1 MDEWEIRSAVK
12 RVEQIVLNE
21 TGAQLGS
28 TAQEALTRLFR
39 DVVSHNFTGSSGF
52 SNRSITILLAD
63 IRGFTAI
70 SASQPSGTVLKVLN
84 RCLIEMS
91 EIVTQ
96 HRGRI
101 DKFMGDSIMAIFED
115 AETAEEAARRALRCA
130 VDMQIAMEALNAYFH
145 DLHLPE
151 LYLGIGVN
159 TGTVVAGVFGSSMF
173 STYTVIGDDVNL
185 TSRIESFSLRGQV
198 LIGQSTFELCGDY
211 VETGPPIAVHVKGKE
226 NPVTLRE
233 VLSIPSLDKTV
244 PRKELRRSP
253 RVVVRIPF
261 SFCHIEDD
269 IELPETYHGT
279 IVDIGYQGVLVE
291 TEWELVPS
299 TDVKLNLELP
309 LLGSSASNVYAKVV
323 KTAKARSAFAS
334 GLEFTSLSPQDSS
347 NIQRFVQ
354 LLIQGGE
361 TR

>member
-12 RVEQIVLNE
+12 RVEQIVLSE
-21 TGAQLGS
+21 TGRRLGA
-28 TAQEALTRLFR
+28 TAQEALIRILK
-39 DVVSHNFTGSSGF
+39 DVASHNFSASSGF

-70 SASQPSGTVLKVLN
+70 SASHPSGAVLKVLN

-91 EIVTQ
+91 EIVIQ

-101 DKFMGDSIMAIFED
+101 DKFMGDAIMAIFED
-115 AETAEEAARRALRCA
+115 ADAAEEGARRAVHCA
-130 VDMQIAMEALNAYFH
+130 VDMQIAMDALNAYYRE
-145 DLHLPE
+145 LSLPE

-159 TGTVVAGVFGSSMF
+159 TGTVVAGVFGSNLY

-198 LIGQSTFELCGDY
+198 LIGQRTFALCGDY
-211 VETGPPIAVHVKGKE
+211 IETGTPVAVRVKGKE
-226 NPVTLRE
+226 QPVTLHE
-233 VLSIPSLDKTV
+233 VLSIPSLGKNV

-253 RVVVRIPF
+253 RVVVRMPF
-261 SFCHIEDD
+261 SYRRIEDD
-269 IELPETYHGT
+269 IELPQACTGT

-291 TEWELVPS
+291 TDEALAPS
-299 TDVKLNLELP
+299 SEVKLDLELP
-309 LLGSSASNVYAKVV
+309 LVRTKASNVYAKVV
-323 KTAKARSAFAS
+323 KTAKSESAFAA

-347 NIQRFVQ
+347 NIQLFVQ
-354 LLIQGGE
+354 MLIQGGE